1 MGATA
6 HELLCFFK
14 YPHDLVQIAKAL
26 LDHEQQRSCSL
37 PIVNLTMRNEQ
48 VAKLLVVLHWR
59 LCSPGTGHDPNIGA
73 KPSIQQLAGSGSS
86 SHPLPDQAQ
95 SSQCCMTTASPANS
109 SCQVALIVSAQS
121 EQSSEFC
128 SSGSK
133 PGRGKGLQAAR
144 TFDGLPHMVPARW
157 LNMP

>member
-1 MGATA
+1 MAFSSRRWAMVMPRWAQQLTSCCA
-6 HELLCFFK
+6 FSNILMTW
-14 YPHDLVQIAKAL
+14 VQIAKAL

-109 SCQVALIVSAQS
+109 SCQVALNHLCPVRRKLRVLFS
-121 EQSSEFC
+121 
-128 SSGSK
+128 
-133 PGRGKGLQAAR
+133 RL
-144 TFDGLPHMVPARW
+144 
-157 LNMP
+157 